1 MTWHFIFSFIRRSV
15 KPVPPICGKFKKYH
29 WSYWTRS
36 CFLLQ
41 CERLAAFQG
50 KWKKNPYFLLGVYTC
65 PFEFLCLRIANDTW
79 VVLVDWRRG
88 KLWLADVTYCALD
101 HRDTLWQIPIFVQ
114 EIKFSSIQSLTGKFK
129 FNVGVDFIKMIKI
142 EFLAKTEILHRCARQ
157 WRK

>member
-1 MTWHFIFSFIRRSV
+1 MGNLKNITEAIGREAVFSCNVRDL
-15 KPVPPICGKFKKYH
+15 PPFRV
-29 WSYWTRS
+29 S
-36 CFLLQ
+36 
-41 CERLAAFQG
+41 E
-50 KWKKNPYFLLGVYTC
+50 KKNPYFLLGVYTC

-88 KLWLADVTYCALD
+88 KLWRADVTYCALD

-142 EFLAKTEILHRCARQ
+142 EFLAKTEILHQCARQ